1 MTTIDLS
8 VFFEMYRNYLN
19 KCLYF
24 LIIYFPCINAVPGK
38 VSIITLPYSN
48 VTKMKFKQR
57 WKQFPAD
64 RKVFFTENL
73 SKVFDYLSHEF
84 LIAKLAANVCSRSA
98 LKLMYNCRFDRKQR
112 TKISTFYS
120 SWQDILSGIPQG
132 LILGPQSGQIYF
144 SAPS

>member
-1 MTTIDLS
+1 MLQKWNLS
-8 VFFEMYRNYLN
+8 KDENNSLLTEKFFLQ
-19 KCLYF
+19 K
-24 LIIYFPCINAVPGK
+24 
-38 VSIITLPYSN
+38 
-48 VTKMKFKQR
+48 
-57 WKQFPAD
+57 
-64 RKVFFTENL
+64 NL
-73 SKVFDYLSHEF
+73 SKVFDYLSHEL